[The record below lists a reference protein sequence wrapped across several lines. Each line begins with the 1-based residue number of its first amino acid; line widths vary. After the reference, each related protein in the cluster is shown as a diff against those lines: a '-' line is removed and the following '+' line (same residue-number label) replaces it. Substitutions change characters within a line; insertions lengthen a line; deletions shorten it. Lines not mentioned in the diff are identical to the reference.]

1 MSYKK
6 SKNNIYKKLV
16 KVQKPEKVK
25 QKIKMNKQQY
35 IWLFFILLATLSAIF
50 AFDFYSQ
57 SKWIN
62 FVLFSAM
69 TIVCVILAQVLALS
83 FIQKSEKI
91 LLAIQKKD
99 FSLFPK
105 TEGNALVDNAV
116 KLYYQSK
123 EEHLSLSSYKL
134 LYEEILNQ
142 LEIGLII
149 LSEKNKEWEVF
160 YVNPVFLEILQI
172 PKYNSWQL
180 YESKT
185 PEFFKIIEQTN
196 YENSQEFFDI
206 SINENLKQS
215 FSLRTKKVQNVKNRF
230 CIISLESVQKI
241 IEQKEK
247 LAWNNLMKVIS
258 HELLNTLTPVN
269 SLIQSLEYIANQEIV
284 DKEDQEEMKESLMII
299 NSKSKQLL
307 NFVDDYRQVAE
318 LPKPVFKTIS
328 LTNIVESALNFL
340 KPEFEK
346 NQIKI
351 NNSLENQM
359 IFADQKMIERCLI
372 NLYLNAIYA
381 VENQTERII
390 KTEIKTYNKRIL
402 LSVEDNGVGVSN
414 EIKDKMFLPFFTTRI
429 NGSGIGLTLS
439 KSIIE
444 AHKGYLNYKPLEQGS
459 RFEMWFLE

>member
-1 MSYKK
+1 
-6 SKNNIYKKLV
+6 
-16 KVQKPEKVK
+16 
-25 QKIKMNKQQY
+25 MNSSRHV
-35 IWLFFILLATLSAIF
+35 WLIFILLAIVNGIF

-57 SKWIN
+57 NKWIN
-62 FVLFSAM
+62 CILFSLVSLFC
-69 TIVCVILAQVLALS
+69 IVMAQTSALS
-83 FIQKSEKI
+83 YIQQTEKL

-105 TEGNALVDNAV
+105 TEENSLLDNAV

-142 LEIGLII
+142 LEIGLMI
-149 LSEKNKEWEVF
+149 LSKKNEDWEVF
-160 YVNPVFLEILQI
+160 YVNPVFLEILEI
-172 PKYNSWQL
+172 PKYNSWNL
-180 YESKT
+180 YENKT
-185 PEFFKIIEQTN
+185 TEFYKIIEQTN

-206 SINENLKQS
+206 SINENTKQS

-269 SLIQSLEYIANQEIV
+269 SLIQNLEYIANQDIIE
-284 DKEDQEEMKESLMII
+284 KEDQQDMKESLMII

-346 NQIKI
+346 KHITI
-351 NNSLENQM
+351 INSLENHT
-359 IFADQKMIERCLI
+359 ILADEKMIERCLI

-381 VENQTERII
+381 VSDNVERTI
-390 KTEIKTYNKRIL
+390 KTEIKTQNKRII
-402 LSVEDNGVGVSN
+402 LSVEDNGIGISK
-414 EIKDKMFLPFFTTRI
+414 EIQDKIFLPFFTTRS

-459 RFEMWFLE
+459 RFEIWFIE

>member
-1 MSYKK
+1 MK
-6 SKNNIYKKLV
+6 
-16 KVQKPEKVK
+16 
-25 QKIKMNKQQY
+25 KQQFF
-35 IWLFFILLATLSAIF
+35 WLLFILLAIVSGIF
-50 AFDFYSQ
+50 AFDFYS
-57 SKWIN
+57 KNKLIN
-62 FVLFSAM
+62 FGLFT
-69 TIVCVILAQVLALS
+69 TISIGCVILAQVSALS

-99 FSLFPK
+99 FSLFPIA
-105 TEGNALVDNAV
+105 EGDNLVDNAV

-142 LEIGLII
+142 LEIGLMI
-149 LSEKNKEWEVF
+149 LSEKNNQWEVF

-172 PKYNSWQL
+172 PKYNSWEL
-180 YESKT
+180 YEPKT
-185 PEFFKIIEQTN
+185 PEFYKIIDGTH

-206 SINENLKQS
+206 SINENVKQS

-269 SLIQSLEYIANQEIV
+269 SLIQNLEYIANQDVVE
-284 DKEDQEEMKESLMII
+284 KEDQEEMKESLTII

-318 LPKPVFKTIS
+318 LPKPVFKMIS
-328 LTNIVESALNFL
+328 LTSIVESALSFL

-346 NQIKI
+346 NHITI
-351 NNSLENQM
+351 INSLENQT

-381 VENQTERII
+381 VVDSSEKII
-390 KTEIKTYNKRIL
+390 KTEIKIINKRTI

-414 EIKDKMFLPFFTTRI
+414 EIKDKIFLPFFTTRSS
-429 NGSGIGLTLS
+429 GSGIGLTLS

-444 AHKGYLNYKPLEQGS
+444 AHNGYLNYKPLEQGS
-459 RFEMWFLE
+459 RFEIWFLE

>member
-1 MSYKK
+1 
-6 SKNNIYKKLV
+6 
-16 KVQKPEKVK
+16 
-25 QKIKMNKQQY
+25 MNKQQI
-35 IWLFFILLATLSAIF
+35 IWLIFILLAIVSGIF
-50 AFDFYSQ
+50 AFDFYTQ

-62 FVLFSAM
+62 FGLFTAIS
-69 TIVCVILAQVLALS
+69 IGCIILAQISALS
-83 FIQKSEKI
+83 YVQKSEKI

-105 TEGNALVDNAV
+105 SEQNNLVDNAV

-123 EEHLSLSSYKL
+123 EEYLSLSSYKL

-142 LEIGLII
+142 LEIGLMI
-149 LSEKNKEWEVF
+149 LSEKNNQWEVF

-172 PKYNSWQL
+172 PKYNSWEL

-185 PEFFKIIEQTN
+185 LEFYKIIEQTN

-206 SINENLKQS
+206 SINENVKQS

-269 SLIQSLEYIANQEIV
+269 SLIQNLEYIANQEIV
-284 DKEDQEEMKESLMII
+284 EKEDQEEMKESLMII

-318 LPKPVFKTIS
+318 LPKPFFKTIS

-346 NQIKI
+346 NHITI
-351 NNSLENQM
+351 INSLENHS
-359 IFADQKMIERCLI
+359 ISADEKMIERCLI

-381 VENQTERII
+381 VSDNVERTI
-390 KTEIKTYNKRIL
+390 KTEIKTQNKRII
-402 LSVEDNGVGVSN
+402 LSVEDNGVGIQK
-414 EIKDKMFLPFFTTRI
+414 EIQDKIFLPFFTTRSG
-429 NGSGIGLTLS
+429 GSGIGLTLS

-444 AHKGYLNYKPLEQGS
+444 AHKGYLNYKPLEKGS
-459 RFEMWFLE
+459 RFEIWFIE

>member
-1 MSYKK
+1 MK
-6 SKNNIYKKLV
+6 
-16 KVQKPEKVK
+16 
-25 QKIKMNKQQY
+25 KQQL
-35 IWLFFILLATLSAIF
+35 IWLVFILLAVVSGIF

-57 SKWIN
+57 EKWIN
-62 FVLFSAM
+62 FGLF
-69 TIVCVILAQVLALS
+69 TIIGIGCIILAQLSALS
-83 FIQKSEKI
+83 FIQKTEKI

-105 TEGNALVDNAV
+105 KEENSLFDNAV
-116 KLYYQSK
+116 KLYYQNK
-123 EEHLSLSSYKL
+123 EEYLSYSSYKL

-142 LEIGLII
+142 LEIGLMI
-149 LSEKNKEWEVF
+149 LSEKNNEWEVF

-172 PKYNSWQL
+172 PKYKSWEL

-185 PEFFKIIEQTN
+185 SNFYKIIEQTN

-206 SINENLKQS
+206 SINENGKQS

-247 LAWNNLMKVIS
+247 HAWNNLMKVIS

-269 SLIQSLEYIANQEIV
+269 SLIQNLEYIANQDVVE
-284 DKEDQEEMKESLMII
+284 KEDQQEMRESLKVIS
-299 NSKSKQLL
+299 SKSKQLL

-328 LTNIVESALNFL
+328 LTQIVKSALNFL

-346 NQIKI
+346 NNITII
-351 NNSLENQM
+351 NSSEDQT
-359 IFADQKMIERCLI
+359 ISADQKMVERCLI

-381 VENQTERII
+381 VADNSEKII
-390 KTEIKTYNKRIL
+390 KTEIKIFNKRTV
-402 LSVEDNGVGVSN
+402 LSVEDNGIGVSN
-414 EIKDKMFLPFFTTRI
+414 EIKDKIFLPFFTTRI
-429 NGSGIGLTLS
+429 SGSGIGLTLS
-439 KSIIE
+439 KSIME
-444 AHKGYLNYKPLEQGS
+444 AHKGYLNYKPLEEGS
-459 RFEMWFLE
+459 LFEMWFLE

>member
-1 MSYKK
+1 MSINRY
-6 SKNNIYKKLV
+6 
-16 KVQKPEKVK
+16 
-25 QKIKMNKQQY
+25 M
-35 IWLFFILLATLSAIF
+35 WLLFMLLAIVSGIV
-50 AFDFYSQ
+50 AFDCYVQ
-57 SKWIN
+57 NKWIN
-62 FVLFSAM
+62 FGLF
-69 TIVCVILAQVLALS
+69 TIITIAWVVLAQISALS
-83 FIQKSEKI
+83 FIQKTEKI

-99 FSLFPK
+99 FSLFPE
-105 TEGNALVDNAV
+105 TEENNLVDNAV

-142 LEIGLII
+142 LEIGLMI
-149 LSEKNKEWEVF
+149 LSEKNNQWEVF

-172 PKYNSWQL
+172 PKYNSWEL
-180 YESKT
+180 YEFKT
-185 PEFFKIIEQTN
+185 KEFYRIIEQTK

-206 SINENLKQS
+206 SINENVKQS

-269 SLIQSLEYIANQEIV
+269 SLIQNLEYIANQEV
-284 DKEDQEEMKESLMII
+284 VEKEDQEEMKESLKII

-318 LPKPVFKTIS
+318 LPKPVFKNIS
-328 LTNIVESALNFL
+328 LTDIVASALHFL

-346 NQIKI
+346 NQITISNSFENKI
-351 NNSLENQM
+351 V
-359 IFADQKMIERCLI
+359 FADQKMIERCLI

-381 VENQTERII
+381 FGDHSEKII
-390 KTEIKTYNKRIL
+390 KTEIKTLNKRIL
-402 LSVEDNGVGVSN
+402 LSVEDNGTGIPT
-414 EIKDKMFLPFFTTRI
+414 EIKDKIFLPFFTTRTS
-429 NGSGIGLTLS
+429 GSGIGLTLS
-439 KSIIE
+439 KSIME
-444 AHKGYLNYKPLEQGS
+444 AHKGYLNYKPLEEGS

>member
-1 MSYKK
+1 
-6 SKNNIYKKLV
+6 
-16 KVQKPEKVK
+16 
-25 QKIKMNKQQY
+25 MNKTK
-35 IWLFFILLATLSAIF
+35 IVWLIFILLAIVSGIF

-57 SKWIN
+57 NKWIN
-62 FVLFSAM
+62 CILFSLVSL
-69 TIVCVILAQVLALS
+69 VCVILAQTSALS
-83 FIQKSEKI
+83 YIRKTEKL

-105 TEGNALVDNAV
+105 IEENSLVDNAV

-142 LEIGLII
+142 LEIGLMI
-149 LSEKNKEWEVF
+149 LSKKNEDWEVF
-160 YVNPVFLEILQI
+160 YVNPVFLEILEI
-172 PKYNSWQL
+172 PKYNSWNL
-180 YESKT
+180 YGKKASD
-185 PEFFKIIEQTN
+185 FYKIIEQTN

-206 SINENLKQS
+206 SINENAKQS
-215 FSLRTKKVQNVKNRF
+215 FSLRTKKVQNAKHRF

-269 SLIQSLEYIANQEIV
+269 SLIQNLEYIANQEIIE
-284 DKEDQEEMKESLMII
+284 KEDQQDMKKSLMII

-346 NQIKI
+346 NHIKI
-351 NNSLENQM
+351 VNSLENQ
-359 IFADQKMIERCLI
+359 IILADEKMIERCLI

-381 VENQTERII
+381 VSDNVERTIT
-390 KTEIKTYNKRIL
+390 TEIKTQNKRIIL
-402 LSVEDNGVGVSN
+402 TVEDNGIGIQK
-414 EIKDKMFLPFFTTRI
+414 EIQDKIFLPFFTTRS

-459 RFEMWFLE
+459 RFEIWFMD

>member
-1 MSYKK
+1 
-6 SKNNIYKKLV
+6 
-16 KVQKPEKVK
+16 
-25 QKIKMNKQQY
+25 MNLNRY
-35 IWLFFILLATLSAIF
+35 IWLICILLAVISGIF

-57 SKWIN
+57 DQWIN
-62 FVLFSAM
+62 FGLF
-69 TIVCVILAQVLALS
+69 TIITVGCIILAQNFAS
-83 FIQKSEKI
+83 SYIQKTEKL

-105 TEGNALVDNAV
+105 TEENNLVDNAV

-142 LEIGLII
+142 MEIGLMI
-149 LSEKNKEWEVF
+149 LSEKHNEWEVF

-180 YESKT
+180 YQAKA
-185 PEFFKIIEQTN
+185 PDFYQIIEQTH

-206 SINENLKQS
+206 SINENVKQS
-215 FSLRTKKVQNVKNRF
+215 FSLRTKKVQNIKNRF

-269 SLIQSLEYIANQEIV
+269 SLIQNLEYIANQDRVE
-284 DKEDQEEMKESLMII
+284 KEDQQEMKESLMII

-318 LPKPVFKTIS
+318 LPKPVFKAIS
-328 LTNIVESALNFL
+328 LTDIVESAIRFL

-346 NQIKI
+346 NNITVI
-351 NNSLENQM
+351 NSLENH
-359 IFADQKMIERCLI
+359 IVFADRKMIERCLI
-372 NLYLNAIYA
+372 NLYLNAMYA
-381 VENQTERII
+381 VADHSEKII
-390 KTEIKTYNKRIL
+390 KTEIKTFNKRIL
-402 LSVEDNGVGVSN
+402 LSVEDNGIGISN
-414 EIKDKMFLPFFTTRI
+414 EIKDKIFLPFFTTRLS
-429 NGSGIGLTLS
+429 GSGIGLTLS

-459 RFEMWFLE
+459 RFEIWFVD

>member
-142 LEIGLII
+142 LEIGLMI

-160 YVNPVFLEILQI
+160 YVNPAFLEILQI

-402 LSVEDNGVGVSN
+402 LIVEDNVVDVSN

-439 KSIIE
+439 KSINE

>member
-1 MSYKK
+1 MAIVSG
-6 SKNNIYKKLV
+6 
-16 KVQKPEKVK
+16 
-25 QKIKMNKQQY
+25 
-35 IWLFFILLATLSAIF
+35 IF

-57 SKWIN
+57 NKWIN
-62 FVLFSAM
+62 CVLFSLVGL
-69 TIVCVILAQVLALS
+69 VCIILAQTSALS
-83 FIQKSEKI
+83 YIQKTEKL

-105 TEGNALVDNAV
+105 TEENGLVDNAV

-123 EEHLSLSSYKL
+123 EEHLSLSSYQL

-142 LEIGLII
+142 LEIGLMI
-149 LSEKNKEWEVF
+149 LSMKNDDWEVF
-160 YVNPVFLEILQI
+160 YVNPIFLEILEI
-172 PKYNSWQL
+172 PKYNSWNL
-180 YESKT
+180 YENKA
-185 PEFFKIIEQTN
+185 PDFYQIIKQTN

-206 SINENLKQS
+206 SINENTKQS

-269 SLIQSLEYIANQEIV
+269 SLIQNLEYIANQEIIE
-284 DKEDQEEMKESLMII
+284 KEDQQDMKESLMII

-328 LTNIVESALNFL
+328 LTNIVKSALNFL

-346 NQIKI
+346 NHITMI
-351 NNSLENQM
+351 NSLDNQ
-359 IFADQKMIERCLI
+359 IILADEKMIERCLI

-381 VENQTERII
+381 VSDNVERTI
-390 KTEIKTYNKRIL
+390 KTEIKTQNKRII
-402 LSVEDNGVGVSN
+402 LSVEDNGIGISK
-414 EIKDKMFLPFFTTRI
+414 EIQDKIFLPFFTTRS

-459 RFEMWFLE
+459 RFEIWFVE

>member
-1 MSYKK
+1 MK
-6 SKNNIYKKLV
+6 
-16 KVQKPEKVK
+16 
-25 QKIKMNKQQY
+25 KQQFF
-35 IWLFFILLATLSAIF
+35 WLIFILLAIVCGIF

-57 SKWIN
+57 NKWIN
-62 FVLFSAM
+62 CILFSLVSL
-69 TIVCVILAQVLALS
+69 VCVVLAQTSALAY
-83 FIQKSEKI
+83 IQKTEKL

-105 TEGNALVDNAV
+105 TEENSLVDNAV

-123 EEHLSLSSYKL
+123 EDHLSLSSYKL

-142 LEIGLII
+142 LEIGLMI
-149 LSEKNKEWEVF
+149 LSKKNEDWEVF
-160 YVNPVFLEILQI
+160 YVNPVFLEILEI
-172 PKYNSWQL
+172 PKYNSWNL
-180 YESKT
+180 YEKKA
-185 PEFFKIIEQTN
+185 PDFYKIIEQTN

-206 SINENLKQS
+206 SINANTKQS
-215 FSLRTKKVQNVKNRF
+215 FSLRTKKVQNAKHRF

-269 SLIQSLEYIANQEIV
+269 SLIQNLEYIANQEIIE
-284 DKEDQEEMKESLMII
+284 KEDQQDMKESLMII

-318 LPKPVFKTIS
+318 LPKPVFKPIS
-328 LTNIVESALNFL
+328 LTNIVETALNFL

-346 NQIKI
+346 NHII
-351 NNSLENQM
+351 IINSLENQ
-359 IFADQKMIERCLI
+359 IILADEKMIERCLI

-381 VENQTERII
+381 VSDNVARTI
-390 KTEIKTYNKRIL
+390 KTEIKTQNKRII
-402 LSVEDNGVGVSN
+402 LSVEDNGIGISK
-414 EIKDKMFLPFFTTRI
+414 EIQDKIFLPFFTTRS

-459 RFEMWFLE
+459 RFEIWFIE

>member
-1 MSYKK
+1 MINFKRCQAEPVEAFF
-6 SKNNIYKKLV
+6 I
-16 KVQKPEKVK
+16 
-25 QKIKMNKQQY
+25 MNKTK
-35 IWLFFILLATLSAIF
+35 IVWLIFILLAMVSGIF
-50 AFDFYSQ
+50 AFDFYSLN
-57 SKWIN
+57 KWIN
-62 FVLFSAM
+62 CILFSLVSL
-69 TIVCVILAQVLALS
+69 VCVILAQTSALS
-83 FIQKSEKI
+83 YIRKTEKL

-105 TEGNALVDNAV
+105 TEENSLVDNAV

-142 LEIGLII
+142 LEIGLMI
-149 LSEKNKEWEVF
+149 LTDKNNVWEVF
-160 YVNPVFLEILQI
+160 YVNPVFLEILEI
-172 PKYNSWQL
+172 PKYNSWNL
-180 YESKT
+180 YEKKA
-185 PEFFKIIEQTN
+185 PDFYKIIEQTN

-206 SINENLKQS
+206 SINENAKQS
-215 FSLRTKKVQNVKNRF
+215 FSLRTKKVQNAKHRF

-269 SLIQSLEYIANQEIV
+269 SLIQNLEYIANQEIIE
-284 DKEDQEEMKESLMII
+284 KEDQQDMKKSLMII

-346 NQIKI
+346 NHITI
-351 NNSLENQM
+351 VNSLENQ
-359 IFADQKMIERCLI
+359 IILADEKMIERCLI

-381 VENQTERII
+381 VSDNVERTI
-390 KTEIKTYNKRIL
+390 TSEIKTQNKRII
-402 LSVEDNGVGVSN
+402 LSVEDNGIGIQK
-414 EIKDKMFLPFFTTRI
+414 EIQDKIFLPFFTTRS

-459 RFEMWFLE
+459 RFEIWFIE

>member
-1 MSYKK
+1 MK
-6 SKNNIYKKLV
+6 
-16 KVQKPEKVK
+16 
-25 QKIKMNKQQY
+25 KQQFF
-35 IWLFFILLATLSAIF
+35 WLLFILLAIVSGIF

-57 SKWIN
+57 NRWIN
-62 FVLFSAM
+62 CFLFSS
-69 TIVCVILAQVLALS
+69 ISLICIILAQKSAS
-83 FIQKSEKI
+83 SYIQKTEKL

-99 FSLFPK
+99 FSLFP
-105 TEGNALVDNAV
+105 EAEQNSMLDNTV

-123 EEHLSLSSYKL
+123 EEHLSHSSYKL

-142 LEIGLII
+142 LEIGLMI
-149 LSEKNKEWEVF
+149 LSEKNSEWEVF
-160 YVNPVFLEILQI
+160 YVNPVFLEILEI
-172 PKYNSWQL
+172 PKYNHWNL

-185 PEFFKIIEQTN
+185 PNFYKIIEQTQ

-206 SINENLKQS
+206 SINENTKQS
-215 FSLRTKKVQNVKNRF
+215 FSLRTKKVENVKNRF

-269 SLIQSLEYIANQEIV
+269 SLIQNLEYIANQEVI
-284 DKEDQEEMKESLMII
+284 DKEDQKDMQESLMII
-299 NSKSKQLL
+299 NNKSKQLL

-328 LTNIVESALNFL
+328 LSDIVESALNFL

-346 NQIKI
+346 NNIKI
-351 NNSLENQM
+351 INSLENQTV
-359 IFADQKMIERCLI
+359 FADQKMIERCLI

-381 VENQTERII
+381 VEGTPEKTIR
-390 KTEIKTYNKRIL
+390 TEIKTLNKRIV
-402 LSVEDNGVGVSN
+402 LSVEDSGIGIAS
-414 EIKDKMFLPFFTTRI
+414 EIKDKIFLPFFTTRI
-429 NGSGIGLTLS
+429 SGSGIGLTLS

-444 AHKGYLNYKPLEQGS
+444 AHKGYLNYKALEQGS
-459 RFEMWFLE
+459 RFEIWFLS

>member
-1 MSYKK
+1 
-6 SKNNIYKKLV
+6 
-16 KVQKPEKVK
+16 
-25 QKIKMNKQQY
+25 MNLNRY
-35 IWLFFILLATLSAIF
+35 IWLLFILLAIVSGIF
-50 AFDFYSQ
+50 AFNFYSQ
-57 SKWIN
+57 DKWIN
-62 FVLFSAM
+62 CILFSF
-69 TIVCVILAQVLALS
+69 ISLICVVFAQVSALS
-83 FIQKSEKI
+83 YIQKTEKI

-105 TEGNALVDNAV
+105 TEENNLVDNAV

-142 LEIGLII
+142 LEIGLMI
-149 LSEKNKEWEVF
+149 LSERNNVWEVF

-172 PKYNSWQL
+172 PKYNLWNL
-180 YESKT
+180 YENKA
-185 PEFFKIIEQTN
+185 PDFYKIIEQTN

-206 SINENLKQS
+206 SINENTKQS
-215 FSLRTKKVQNVKNRF
+215 FSLRTKRVQNMKNRF

-269 SLIQSLEYIANQEIV
+269 SLIQNLEYIANQEIIE
-284 DKEDQEEMKESLMII
+284 KEDQQDMKESLMII
-299 NSKSKQLL
+299 NSKSQQLL

-318 LPKPVFKTIS
+318 LPKPVFKKIS

-346 NQIKI
+346 NNIKI
-351 NNSLENQM
+351 SNSFENQ
-359 IFADQKMIERCLI
+359 IISADQKMIERCLI

-381 VENQTERII
+381 VSDTIEKTIR
-390 KTEIKTYNKRIL
+390 TEIKTSNNRII
-402 LSVEDNGVGVSN
+402 LSVEDNGTGIQK
-414 EIKDKMFLPFFTTRI
+414 EIQYKIFLPFFTTRSG
-429 NGSGIGLTLS
+429 GSGIGLTLS

-444 AHKGYLNYKPLEQGS
+444 AHNGYLNYKPLEQGS
-459 RFEMWFLE
+459 RFEIWFLE

>member
-1 MSYKK
+1 MKR
-6 SKNNIYKKLV
+6 
-16 KVQKPEKVK
+16 
-25 QKIKMNKQQY
+25 QQFF
-35 IWLFFILLATLSAIF
+35 WLIFTLLAIVFGIF

-57 SKWIN
+57 NKWIN
-62 FVLFSAM
+62 CILFSLVSL
-69 TIVCVILAQVLALS
+69 VCVVLAQTSALS
-83 FIQKSEKI
+83 YIQKTEKL

-105 TEGNALVDNAV
+105 TEENSLVDNAV

-142 LEIGLII
+142 LEIGLMI
-149 LSEKNKEWEVF
+149 LSKKNEDWEVF
-160 YVNPVFLEILQI
+160 YVNPVFLEILEI
-172 PKYNSWQL
+172 PKYNSWNL
-180 YESKT
+180 YENKT
-185 PEFFKIIEQTN
+185 PEFYKIIEQTN

-206 SINENLKQS
+206 SINENSKQS
-215 FSLRTKKVQNVKNRF
+215 FSLRTKKVQNAKHRF

-269 SLIQSLEYIANQEIV
+269 SLIQNLEYIANQEIIE
-284 DKEDQEEMKESLMII
+284 KEDQQDMKESLMVI

-318 LPKPVFKTIS
+318 LPKPVFKSIS
-328 LTNIVESALNFL
+328 LNDIVKSALHFL

-346 NQIKI
+346 NNITII
-351 NNSLENQM
+351 NSSENQTV
-359 IFADQKMIERCLI
+359 FADEKMIERCLI
-372 NLYLNAIYA
+372 NLYLNAIFA
-381 VENQTERII
+381 VSDNVERTI
-390 KTEIKTYNKRIL
+390 KTEIKTHNKRIV
-402 LSVEDNGVGVSN
+402 LSVEDNGVGIQK
-414 EIKDKMFLPFFTTRI
+414 EIQDKIFLPFFTTRSG
-429 NGSGIGLTLS
+429 GSGIGLTLS

-459 RFEMWFLE
+459 RFEIWFVE

>member
-1 MSYKK
+1 MFNFKRCQAEPVEAFF
-6 SKNNIYKKLV
+6 I
-16 KVQKPEKVK
+16 
-25 QKIKMNKQQY
+25 MNKTKI
-35 IWLFFILLATLSAIF
+35 IWLIFILLAIVSGIF

-57 SKWIN
+57 NKWIN
-62 FVLFSAM
+62 CILFSLVSL
-69 TIVCVILAQVLALS
+69 VCVILAQTSALAY
-83 FIQKSEKI
+83 IQKTEKL

-105 TEGNALVDNAV
+105 IEENSLVDNSV

-142 LEIGLII
+142 LEIGLMI
-149 LSEKNKEWEVF
+149 LTEKNNVWEVF
-160 YVNPVFLEILQI
+160 YVNPVFLEILEI
-172 PKYNSWQL
+172 PKYNSWNL
-180 YESKT
+180 YEKKASD
-185 PEFFKIIEQTN
+185 FYKIIEQTN

-206 SINENLKQS
+206 SINANTKQS
-215 FSLRTKKVQNVKNRF
+215 FSLRTKKVQNAKHRF

-269 SLIQSLEYIANQEIV
+269 SLIQNLEYIANQEIIE
-284 DKEDQEEMKESLMII
+284 KEDQQDMKESLMII

-346 NQIKI
+346 NHITI
-351 NNSLENQM
+351 VNSLENQ
-359 IFADQKMIERCLI
+359 IILADEKMIERCLI

-381 VENQTERII
+381 VSDNVERTI
-390 KTEIKTYNKRIL
+390 KTEIKTQNKRIIL
-402 LSVEDNGVGVSN
+402 TVEDNGIGISK
-414 EIKDKMFLPFFTTRI
+414 EIQDKIFLPFFTTRS

-459 RFEMWFLE
+459 RFEIWFMD

>member
-1 MSYKK
+1 MK
-6 SKNNIYKKLV
+6 
-16 KVQKPEKVK
+16 
-25 QKIKMNKQQY
+25 KQQFF
-35 IWLFFILLATLSAIF
+35 WLLFILLAIVSGIF

-57 SKWIN
+57 NRWIN
-62 FVLFSAM
+62 CFLFSS
-69 TIVCVILAQVLALS
+69 ISLICIILAQKSAS
-83 FIQKSEKI
+83 SYIQKTEKL

-99 FSLFPK
+99 FSLFP
-105 TEGNALVDNAV
+105 EAEQNSMLDNTV

-123 EEHLSLSSYKL
+123 EEHLSHSSYKL

-142 LEIGLII
+142 LEIGLMI
-149 LSEKNKEWEVF
+149 LSEKNNEWEVF
-160 YVNPVFLEILQI
+160 YVNPVFLEILEI
-172 PKYNSWQL
+172 PKYNHWNL

-185 PEFFKIIEQTN
+185 PNFYKIIEQTQ

-206 SINENLKQS
+206 SINENTKQS
-215 FSLRTKKVQNVKNRF
+215 FSLRTKKVENVKNRF

-269 SLIQSLEYIANQEIV
+269 SLIQNLEYIANQEVI
-284 DKEDQEEMKESLMII
+284 DKEDQKDMQESLMII
-299 NSKSKQLL
+299 NNKSKQLL

-328 LTNIVESALNFL
+328 LSYIVESALNFL

-346 NQIKI
+346 NNIKI
-351 NNSLENQM
+351 INSLENQTV
-359 IFADQKMIERCLI
+359 FADQKMIERCLI

-381 VENQTERII
+381 VENTPEKTIR
-390 KTEIKTYNKRIL
+390 TEIKTLNKRII
-402 LSVEDNGVGVSN
+402 LSVEDSGIGIPN
-414 EIKDKMFLPFFTTRI
+414 EIKDKIFLPFFTTRI
-429 NGSGIGLTLS
+429 SGSGIGLTLS

-444 AHKGYLNYKPLEQGS
+444 AHKGYLNYKALEQGS
-459 RFEMWFLE
+459 RFEIWFLS